1 MIICPDMILFQFSVF
16 HLPRCCPPLI
26 ISMVCLKIE
35 VPHVPMDDYNFP
47 LLVGGLEHFYCP
59 FHIWDVILPIDE
71 LIFSRLLLNRFNHQ
85 PALIGYLQYPI
96 VSPTKNPIVFPS
108 VMTTSVEDVR
118 NPTFSL
124 LEVASN
130 IYIYI

>member
-1 MIICPDMILFQFSVF
+1 MFQWMIIMF
-16 HLPRCCPPLI
+16 HCWLVVWNI
-26 ISMVCLKIE
+26 FIVHFIYGMSS
-35 VPHVPMDDYNFP
+35 FP
-47 LLVGGLEHFYCP
+47 LTNSY
-59 FHIWDVILPIDE
+59 
-71 LIFSRLLLNRFNHQ
+71 FSRLFFNRFNHQ

-124 LEVASN
+124 LEVPSN
-130 IYIYI
+130 TYIYIYNPALVYIYMYSILLIYIFLL